1 MIKDHRRISPV
12 LPRMALATG
21 IFCLGSGLILAFQ
34 FHPWGDVF
42 ARVESITTR
51 IPFGWFFRRL
61 HFLSGEAC
69 VVLTLLHVLDHF
81 LRRNHR
87 VVSLTEW
94 ARLWLASA
102 LALLLLFT
110 GFVLKGDK
118 EGILAGT
125 ILQNLSSSIPLAGE
139 TLARLLIGSGQD
151 FFFPPYLWHCWLL
164 PLLLLVLLKNHIRSW
179 LPRVRYMTVALL
191 VCALGAI
198 MIPMPLAL
206 PPEAEIHEA
215 SGPWFFLGLQEM
227 LKHLPPLWAGVV
239 LPACAAALFLGLPL
253 MSGRAEQ
260 AARLTFLGSLGV
272 YAALTG
278 LVLLQRGV

>member
-1 MIKDHRRISPV
+1 MKLHTRITPW
-12 LPRMALATG
+12 LPRMALAFG
-21 IFCLGSGLILAFQ
+21 VVCVGSGLVLAFQ

-87 VVSLTEW
+87 VVPLTEW

-102 LALLLLFT
+102 LALLILFT

-125 ILQNLSSSIPLAGE
+125 ILQNLSSSVPLAGE
-139 TLARLLIGSGQD
+139 ALARLLIGTGQD

-164 PLLLLVLLKNHIRSW
+164 PLVLGYLLRNHIRSW
-179 LPRVRYMTVALL
+179 LPQTRYMTSGLL
-191 VCALGAI
+191 ASALGAL

-206 PPEAEIHEA
+206 PPGAAIEEAF
-215 SGPWFFLGLQEM
+215 GPWFFLGLQEM

-239 LPACAAALFLGLPL
+239 LPGCAAALFLGLPL

-260 AARLTFLGSLGV
+260 AARLTFLGALGAYTV
-272 YAALTG
+272 LTG
-278 LVLLQRGV
+278 LVLVQRGF